1 MWDFL
6 LFSAIL
12 TSTSNFSRVA
22 CYFNCPSIR
31 PLHFIP
37 EFFSD
42 LSTISYSRLFYSTI
56 TSCSDSETSFL
67 SERLI
72 PAIKSDSRSR
82 SRNCQPL
89 LASNIKA
96 DFHDENYLHGLSSA
110 QREIV
115 TADLANIRVHAGPGS
130 GKTR

>member
-1 MWDFL
+1 MWGFL

-12 TSTSNFSRVA
+12 TSTSSFSRVA
-22 CYFNCPSIR
+22 SYLNCPSIR

-37 EFFSD
+37 ELFSD
-42 LSTISYSRLFYSTI
+42 LSTLSCSRLFYSMVP
-56 TSCSDSETSFL
+56 SCSVSETSFL
-67 SERLI
+67 SERLV
-72 PAIKSDSRSR
+72 PEIKSASRIR

-96 DFHDENYLHGLSSA
+96 DFYEESYLHDLSSS

>member
-12 TSTSNFSRVA
+12 TSTSSFSRVA
-22 CYFNCPSIR
+22 SYFNCPSKR

-56 TSCSDSETSFL
+56 TSCSVSETSFL

-72 PAIKSDSRSR
+72 PAIKSASRSS
-82 SRNCQPL
+82 SRNYQPL
-89 LASNIKA
+89 LASNIEV

-110 QREIV
+110 QRVIV

>member
-1 MWDFL
+1 MWGFL

-12 TSTSNFSRVA
+12 TSTSSFSRVA

-42 LSTISYSRLFYSTI
+42 LSSISYSRLFYSTI
-56 TSCSDSETSFL
+56 SSFSLSETSFL
-67 SERLI
+67 SERLR
-72 PAIKSDSRSR
+72 PAIKSASRSR

-89 LASNIKA
+89 LASNVEA